1 MTVNFKVDEAS
12 VREFFDNLDSET
24 LLMNIDRLL
33 KEQQDSRVKYNQSGK
48 VFWSKMIDH
57 LLDKVLEY
65 K

>member
-33 KEQQDSRVKYNQSGK
+33 KEQQDSRVKYNQNGK